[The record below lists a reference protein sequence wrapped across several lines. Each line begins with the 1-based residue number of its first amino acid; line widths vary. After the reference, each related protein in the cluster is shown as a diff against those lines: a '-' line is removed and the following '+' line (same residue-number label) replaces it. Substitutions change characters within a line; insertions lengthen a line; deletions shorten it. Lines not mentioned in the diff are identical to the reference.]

1 MDNRRMCPQ
10 CRAFITAKDRVCP
23 YCNEEV
29 GARAIDQRSPADVLG
44 GLIPQNRFAT
54 VMILVVNVGLYVASV
69 LYSMSSGNAGAFM
82 DLDAQTLFRFGAK
95 YPPSVLGGEWWR
107 LVTAGFLHGGLIHIG
122 MNSWVLYDLG
132 AQVEEL
138 FGSSRFMVFY
148 LVATIGGFAA
158 STFWS
163 PAISVGASAGMF
175 GLIGVMIALGIQS
188 RTAMGEAIR
197 GMYIR
202 WAVYGLLFG
211 LLPYFHVDNAA
222 HIGGLAGGFACG
234 YLAGVP
240 GTVRVA
246 RETVW
251 IWAGRVSVAVIL
263 YCFFRMYLSFANVPQ

>member
-29 GARAIDQRSPADVLG
+29 GERAIDRRSPADILG
-44 GLIPQNRFAT
+44 GLIPHNRFAT
-54 VMILVVNVGLYVASV
+54 VMILVVNFGLYIASV

-82 DLDAQTLFRFGAK
+82 DLDGQTLYRFGAK
-95 YPPSVLGGEWWR
+95 YPPSILAGEWWR
-107 LVTAGFLHGGLIHIG
+107 LVTAGFLHGGLIHIA

-138 FGSSRFMVFY
+138 FGSSRFLVFY
-148 LVATIGGFAA
+148 LIATISGFAA

-175 GLIGVMIALGIQS
+175 GLIGVMIALGVQS

-197 GMYIR
+197 GMYVR
-202 WAVYGLLFG
+202 WAIYGLLFG

-222 HIGGLAGGFACG
+222 HIGGLAGGFIGG

-240 GTVRVA
+240 GAVRVA
-246 RETVW
+246 RETAW
-251 IWAGRVSVAVIL
+251 TWASRASLVVIL